1 MKITAELNYLRMA
14 PRKVR
19 AVARAIRG
27 KNVREAEVSL
37 QFLARRAA
45 GPMAK
50 LLRSAVAN
58 ARQNF
63 QVTDPAALRV
73 SEISVDQGPALK
85 RIRPRA
91 FGRAFPIR
99 KETSHITLVLEA
111 HGVAPRRRR
120 RAKPAAV
127 RMATE
132 EANGA
137 RTEGVIKPA
146 PEREAFR
153 ERPKAKTKPT
163 EFVRRMFRRKA
174 I

>member
-19 AVARAIRG
+19 AVADALRG
-27 KNVREAEVSL
+27 KNVHEAEISL
-37 QFLARRAA
+37 RFLARRAA
-45 GPMAK
+45 GPIAK
-50 LLRSAVAN
+50 LLHSAVAN

-73 SEISVDQGPALK
+73 SEISVNQGPALK

-99 KETSHITLVLEA
+99 KETSRVTLVLEA
-111 HGVAPRRRR
+111 HGITSRRRR

-127 RMATE
+127 RMAAA
-132 EANGA
+132 EAKGE
-137 RTEGVIKPA
+137 RTEGVKPA
-146 PEREAFR
+146 LEREAFR
-153 ERPKAKTKPT
+153 ERPRARTKPT

>member
-1 MKITAELNYLRMA
+1 MKIRAELNYLRMA

-19 AVARAIRG
+19 AVAEVMRG
-27 KNVREAEVSL
+27 KSVREAEISL

-63 QVTDPAALRV
+63 QVSDPATLRITGV
-73 SEISVDQGPALK
+73 SVNQGPALK

-99 KETSHITLVLEA
+99 KGTSHVTLVLEA
-111 HGVAPRRRR
+111 AGATPKRPRRAR
-120 RAKPAAV
+120 PSAV
-127 RMATE
+127 RMSTE
-132 EANGA
+132 EAKGE
-137 RTEGVIKPA
+137 RTEVGRPGL
-146 PEREAFR
+146 ERAAFR
-153 ERPKAKTKPT
+153 ERPKARTKPT
-163 EFVRRMFRRKA
+163 EFVQRMFRRKA

>member
-1 MKITAELNYLRMA
+1 MKIKAELNYLRMA

-19 AVARAIRG
+19 AVAKAIRG

-37 QFLARRAA
+37 RFLARRAA
-45 GPMAK
+45 GPVVK

-99 KETSHITLVLEA
+99 KETSHVTLVLEA
-111 HGVAPRRRR
+111 QGITPRRRR
-120 RAKPAAV
+120 HAKPAAV

-132 EANGA
+132 EAQGE
-137 RTEGVIKPA
+137 RTEGVKSA

-153 ERPKAKTKPT
+153 ERPKARTKPT